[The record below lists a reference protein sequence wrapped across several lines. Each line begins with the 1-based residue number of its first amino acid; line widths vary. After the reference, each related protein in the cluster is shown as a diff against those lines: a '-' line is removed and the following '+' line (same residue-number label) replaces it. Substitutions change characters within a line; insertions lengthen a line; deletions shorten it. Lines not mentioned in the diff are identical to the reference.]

1 MKINKEEEEKR
12 KIEEHAKNI
21 LFNEMKNMTMA
32 PDSLIKNDAE
42 DKYKEIRRKQH
53 FRSPW
58 KHLTDTGFRKNIQ
71 LILQKEQFIK
81 ISKEKVTKYYT
92 ILEDLG
98 HGAFGSVKK
107 VLHKQLNEYRAMKIV
122 NKKLHS
128 SNNEIEILRKISHP
142 HIVNLFE
149 IFEDKNK

>member
-1 MKINKEEEEKR
+1 MCFSCNFLSSWKDLSYSGFKKNIQLLLQKELIKINKE
-12 KIEEHAKNI
+12 
-21 LFNEMKNMTMA
+21 
-32 PDSLIKNDAE
+32 
-42 DKYKEIRRKQH
+42 
-53 FRSPW
+53 
-58 KHLTDTGFRKNIQ
+58 
-71 LILQKEQFIK
+71 
-81 ISKEKVTKYYT
+81 KVTHYYT

-142 HIVNLFE
+142 HIVNIFE
-149 IFEDKNK
+149 IFEEKNII